1 LLTIKLPYKSSNEF
15 QEKLNL
21 LRKEYSSVVRYS
33 FNRLKEGYTEKDIRS
48 FLNGLNGLNGLNNI
62 NNLDVWTKQCG
73 ILEAKA
79 ILTRNPDNKVIFGGK
94 SNFIKLLKNKI
105 SKEEYQENRLLP
117 LTIYGQKV
125 EHGNRKFKLDI
136 IENNKIIY
144 KHKCKEH
151 YILDLPN
158 LRNNYKKDLYL
169 LEELNEKGGLTY
181 QVKLDDKYIYI
192 SFEEQIQHKELKDNV
207 YLGIDLNSE
216 YIGISIKNKEEI
228 VYTNCFNLS
237 KLTNK
242 IKNLGKANN
251 SKESIYLNNKLNHEI
266 LEISKQISK
275 LSLHY
280 KCKFIF
286 VEDLNFKSV
295 ESKGR
300 KFNRLCKNLWKR
312 NILID
317 NLEKRSKINFQKL
330 FKINPAYS
338 SFIGNLQNEHID
350 PVNASIEIGRRGY
363 EIIIKKSK
371 KFYPNIW
378 IKDLLKHQWKEKVNE
393 LPNTWKEL
401 FEIIKNFKLKYRVS
415 TDSVVFRKFIH
426 NKSFITFFNV

>member
-1 LLTIKLPYKSSNEF
+1 M
-15 QEKLNL
+15 
-21 LRKEYSSVVRYS
+21 
-33 FNRLKEGYTEKDIRS
+33 
-48 FLNGLNGLNGLNNI
+48 
-62 NNLDVWTKQCG
+62 
-73 ILEAKA
+73 
-79 ILTRNPDNKVIFGGK
+79 
-94 SNFIKLLKNKI
+94 
-105 SKEEYQENRLLP
+105 
-117 LTIYGQKV
+117 
-125 EHGNRKFKLDI
+125 
-136 IENNKIIY
+136 
-144 KHKCKEH
+144 
-151 YILDLPN
+151 
-158 LRNNYKKDLYL
+158 
-169 LEELNEKGGLTY
+169 
-181 QVKLDDKYIYI
+181 
-192 SFEEQIQHKELKDNV
+192 
-207 YLGIDLNSE
+207 
-216 YIGISIKNKEEI
+216 
-228 VYTNCFNLS
+228 
-237 KLTNK
+237 
-242 IKNLGKANN
+242 
-251 SKESIYLNNKLNHEI
+251 
-266 LEISKQISK
+266 
-275 LSLHY
+275 
-280 KCKFIF
+280 
-286 VEDLNFKSV
+286 